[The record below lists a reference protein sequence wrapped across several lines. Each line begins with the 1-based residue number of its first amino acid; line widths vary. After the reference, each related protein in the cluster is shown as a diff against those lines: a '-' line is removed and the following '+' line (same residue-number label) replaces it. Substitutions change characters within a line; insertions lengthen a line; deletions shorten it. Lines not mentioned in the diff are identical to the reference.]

1 MDKNLHVVSLK
12 RFSKYFL
19 AFIFIFLFSV
29 SFAQVKFSASSND
42 KTIGRNDYLQVEFTV
57 ENAANVESIIPPSFK
72 NFTVVSGP
80 NQQSSM
86 SNINGSIKQSLSLGF
101 VLQPLSTG
109 NFTIGAA
116 TLKADGKE
124 YHSNP
129 LSVQVTNSTSSNRT
143 GGNSLNPFGNIT
155 LDFPTEP
162 ATHQFDDYILQNG
175 ENVAQKISKN
185 LFIKIEVSKK
195 SCYVGEPLVATYKLY
210 TRLKSE
216 SNVIKAPSFNGFS
229 VSELEMPDNFTLRT
243 EKYNGREYNVYIL
256 RRVQL
261 YPLQSGVLSLEP
273 VEVKNRITFLK
284 ADYAGKRKGD
294 IFYDMLRDFADE
306 NAPGNA
312 TEQQVITV
320 SCDTLKVTVKP
331 LPEANKPE
339 SFKGAIGNFKIAAS
353 LEKNNITTDD
363 AGALKVI
370 ISGAGNIQLINAP
383 HVLWAQ
389 GIEGFESKAS
399 ENVDKFSVPIRG
411 DKVFIYPFTVTNGG
425 EYTIPSINFSYFDI
439 NTQSYKTISTEPLS
453 VHVTKGTGNS
463 QKAITSTVQNDSDQ
477 NKNWYDFIYTYRLYL
492 SAGIML
498 LGLLAILFVR
508 SKKEKNEDVIKTV
521 STDVQENKIDQPEEF
536 IIPQNP
542 LADAESK
549 LAEGDSVQ
557 FYRVL
562 DVSLH
567 KYLSEKLKVPVE
579 ELNKKRIN
587 ERMDKCNVG
596 VGTTLLVN
604 AVLEDIELNL
614 YAPVSSE
621 TKMQKV
627 YENASE
633 VVSLLDKQIC

>member
-129 LSVQVTNSTSSNRT
+129 LRVQVTNSTSSNRT

-320 SCDTLKVTVKP
+320 SCDTVKVTVKP

-339 SFKGAIGNFKIAAS
+339 SFKGAIGNFKITAS

-463 QKAITSTVQNDSDQ
+463 SNFNNSKQRVRLIDDQIYDSTFDYR
-477 NKNWYDFIYTYRLYL
+477 WY
-492 SAGIML
+492 
-498 LGLLAILFVR
+498 LGGAAILLIAISFLIIN
-508 SKKEKNEDVIKTV
+508 KKNKKNISLKTTETFNNYQPDPV
-521 STDVQENKIDQPEEF
+521 EQEAF

-542 LADAESK
+542 LIDAENK
-549 LAEGDSVQ
+549 LAEGDTGQ
-557 FYRVL
+557 FYKVL

>member
-1 MDKNLHVVSLK
+1 MDKNLYVVSLK

-175 ENVAQKISKN
+175 ENVAQKIRKN

-399 ENVDKFSVPIRG
+399 ENVDKFNVPIRG

-463 QKAITSTVQNDSDQ
+463 SNFNNSKQRVRLIDDQIYDSTFDYR
-477 NKNWYDFIYTYRLYL
+477 WY
-492 SAGIML
+492 
-498 LGLLAILFVR
+498 LGGAAILLIAISFLIIN
-508 SKKEKNEDVIKTV
+508 KKNKKNISLKTTETFNNYQPDPV
-521 STDVQENKIDQPEEF
+521 EQEAF

-542 LADAESK
+542 LIDAENK
-549 LAEGDSVQ
+549 LAEGDTGQ
-557 FYRVL
+557 FYKVL

-579 ELNKKRIN
+579 ELNKKKIN